1 MPHSHNDP
9 GWVKTLDVYYQGQ
22 TKIILNTIV
31 DSLTGHPNRKFI
43 WAETIFLNMWF
54 DDESV
59 SASRKAN
66 FKELLKNGQIEIV
79 TGGWVMTEE
88 APTHYFAIGLI
99 IFTFCNDS
107 LRIFLNL
114 SKVIHYVLQK

>member
-9 GWVKTLDVYYQGQ
+9 GWVKTLDVYYSGQ

-31 DSLTGHPNRKFI
+31 DALSQNSKRKFI

-54 DDESV
+54 DDPQVTQE
-59 SASRKAN
+59 RKNN
-66 FKELLKNGQIEIV
+66 FKKLLNNKQIEIV

-88 APTHYFAIGLI
+88 APSHYFAMMDQLI
-99 IFTFCNDS
+99 EGHQFG
-107 LRIFLNL
+107 
-114 SKVIHYVLQK
+114 